1 MPTDSSPTS
10 LAVTAKKAGLLGGLI
25 ALGAMLILPH
35 PQGLTAEGWAVAGVG
50 LLMAIWWMSEALPL
64 AATALVPLVLFPL
77 LGISSF
83 DDAAQSYANPLIF
96 LFLGGFILARGLE
109 RWQLH
114 RRLALTVL
122 RRVGESPP
130 AIVAGMMGITAF
142 LSMWVSNTATSMVML
157 PIAQSIVTTLC
168 SENSGRPDDP
178 RNTFAPALMLAI
190 AYGATIGGMGTLIG
204 TPPNALLAGFLL
216 ETYDIRIGFAEWMLV
231 GIPVVLVLLPL
242 TWLLLTKVTF
252 KVPASFPET
261 ALTSGSGETE
271 DPGPM
276 SRQEYT
282 VAGVMVVVALLWLTR
297 PLLADLIPGLPLSDA
312 GIAMIG
318 ALALFVLPDRWSEG
332 RFLLEWN
339 DIKSL
344 RWDVLILFGGGL
356 SLAGAIAS
364 TGLADWIGAGMSAL
378 QSLPANVLILAVMVV
393 VVYLGELASNTAMAA
408 VFLPV
413 AGAAAVG
420 MGADPLTLAL
430 PVVLAASLG
439 FMLPVATPPNAIVY
453 GSGAVTS
460 QQMLRAGALLDI
472 VSIAVVFVIA
482 ATVGRWVFGL

>member
-1 MPTDSSPTS
+1 MPADSYPTS
-10 LAVTAKKAGLLGGLI
+10 LVVTSKKAGLLGGMI
-25 ALGAMLILPH
+25 ALVAILALPH

-83 DDAAQSYANPLIF
+83 DSAAQPYANPLIF

-114 RRLALTVL
+114 RRLALKVL

-130 AIVAGMMGITAF
+130 AIIAGMMGITAF

-157 PIAQSIVTTLC
+157 PIAQSIVVTLC
-168 SENSGRPDDP
+168 SEGSDRPDEL
-178 RNTFAPALMLAI
+178 RNSFAPALMLAI

-216 ETYDIRIGFAEWMLV
+216 ETYGIRIGFAEWMLV

-242 TWLLLTKVTF
+242 SWILLTKVTF
-252 KVPASFPET
+252 KVPSSFLGT
-261 ALTSGSGETE
+261 GLSSGSGETE
-271 DPGPM
+271 DLGPM
-276 SRQEYT
+276 SQQEYL
-282 VAGVMVVVALLWLTR
+282 VAGVMVIVAVLWLTR
-297 PLLADLIPGLPLSDA
+297 PLLADLLPGLPLSDA

-318 ALALFVLPDRWSEG
+318 ALSLFILPDRWSAG
-332 RFLLEWN
+332 RFLLEWD

-378 QSLPANVLILAVMVV
+378 QTLPANVLILAVMVV

-460 QQMLRAGALLDI
+460 QQMLRAGALLDVI
-472 VSIAVVFVIA
+472 SIAVVFVIA
-482 ATVGRWVFGL
+482 ATIGRWVFGL